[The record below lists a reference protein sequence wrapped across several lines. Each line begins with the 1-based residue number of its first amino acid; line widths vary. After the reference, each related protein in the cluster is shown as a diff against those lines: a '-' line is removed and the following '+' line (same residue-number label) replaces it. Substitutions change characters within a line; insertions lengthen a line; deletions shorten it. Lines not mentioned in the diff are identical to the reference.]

1 MSCPI
6 FLFEIKTNFKKLL
19 LEIIRLALFLPLF
32 LNHLCR
38 KSAFQP
44 VRNFFLL
51 TTHQFMLL
59 LHLCSKT
66 IETKRKNSIGVE
78 VRC

>member
-1 MSCPI
+1 MVVWPFLPAKPYFISKKTILPMSYLI

-38 KSAFQP
+38 KSAF
-44 VRNFFLL
+44 
-51 TTHQFMLL
+51 
-59 LHLCSKT
+59 
-66 IETKRKNSIGVE
+66 
-78 VRC
+78 